1 LTNKGGNREARS
13 REYIRIFGEKR
24 IYSEDVLKK
33 IFFEINE
40 TLKDYLNKE
49 TNLNLRSKYEEI
61 KKEFE
66 EKYNERKNFI
76 FHMEQELFS

>member
-1 LTNKGGNREARS
+1 
-13 REYIRIFGEKR
+13 R
-24 IYSEDVLKK
+24 IYSEDVLNK
-33 IFFEINE
+33 IFYEINE